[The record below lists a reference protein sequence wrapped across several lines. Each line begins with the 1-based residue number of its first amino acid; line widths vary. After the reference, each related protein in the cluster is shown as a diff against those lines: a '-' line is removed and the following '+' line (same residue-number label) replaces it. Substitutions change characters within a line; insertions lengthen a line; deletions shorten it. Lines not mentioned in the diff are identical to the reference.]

1 MPMLLLMAAIAV
13 WAAPKAIRSVWGIG
27 AIAILA
33 HSWVDYPLQRAVT
46 AATFFVL
53 LGALANLD
61 QRETNRTRAN
71 SLQ

>member
-1 MPMLLLMAAIAV
+1 
-13 WAAPKAIRSVWGIG
+13 
-27 AIAILA
+27 
-33 HSWVDYPLQRAVT
+33 LQRAVT

-61 QRETNRTRAN
+61 QRETTRTRAN

>member
-1 MPMLLLMAAIAV
+1 MLVLMAVIAG
-13 WAAPKAIRSVWGIG
+13 WAVPKAVRSVWGIG
-27 AIAILA
+27 AIAVLV

-46 AATFFVL
+46 AAAFFVL

-61 QRETNRTRAN
+61 QRETTRTRGN